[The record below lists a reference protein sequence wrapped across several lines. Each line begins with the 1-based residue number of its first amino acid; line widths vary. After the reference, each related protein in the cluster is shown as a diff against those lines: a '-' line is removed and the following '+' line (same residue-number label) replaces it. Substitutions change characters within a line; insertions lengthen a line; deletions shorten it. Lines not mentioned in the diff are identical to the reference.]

1 MKIGDNVVKNVDILT
16 IKEVEHPDVKTNFVT
31 YVCSD
36 GTRIPEQEIGNYTK
50 IN

>member
-1 MKIGDNVVKNVDILT
+1 MKVGDKIVKNVDILT
-16 IKEVEHPDVKTNFVT
+16 IEKVECLDLKTNFAT

-36 GTRIPEQEIGNYTK
+36 GARIPEQEIGNYTK